1 MKTMKQVLAEFQRMQ
16 KQLYGKFG
24 RGTIDVN
31 AYDQGNGY
39 WSVSIRVSRW
49 SDELNAHDVWEEV
62 KWTNYGATH
71 CDDYDA
77 DNENRLA
84 EFKEKFNLK

>member
-24 RGTIDVN
+24 HGTLELK

-39 WSVSIRVSRW
+39 WSVRILVTRW
-49 SDELNAHDVWEEV
+49 SSVLNTHDVWEQIE
-62 KWTNYGATH
+62 WDHYSEQ
-71 CDDYDA
+71 
-77 DNENRLA
+77 NEFNEQENEKLLA

>member
-1 MKTMKQVLAEFQRMQ
+1 MKQVLAEFQRMQ

-24 RGTIDVN
+24 YGTIDVN

-39 WSVSIRVSRW
+39 WSVTIRVSRW
-49 SDELNAHDVWEEV
+49 SDELNAHDMWEEA
-62 KWTNYGATH
+62 KWTNYGATQ
-71 CDDYDA
+71 CDDYEA
-77 DNENRLA
+77 ENEEILA